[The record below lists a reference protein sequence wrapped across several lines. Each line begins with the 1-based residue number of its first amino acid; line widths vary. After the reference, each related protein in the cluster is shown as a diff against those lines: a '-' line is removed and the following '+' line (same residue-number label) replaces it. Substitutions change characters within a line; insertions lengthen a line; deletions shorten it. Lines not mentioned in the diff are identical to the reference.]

1 MMRDALEDAVLFY
14 ALTRRLAVGHRI
26 TRSAVQQTVVTAGG
40 AGGDI
45 MALQQYA
52 TQATPRAVTGNTRS
66 GRSAT
71 NDYHIRFT
79 VR

>member
-1 MMRDALEDAVLFY
+1 MGDVFEDTVLFY

-26 TRSAVQQTVVTAGG
+26 ARSAVQQTVVTASG

-52 TQATPRAVTGNTRS
+52 TQATARAVTGNTRP
-66 GRSAT
+66 GCTAA
-71 NDYHIRFT
+71 NDYHIRFA